1 MDYLG
6 RVAAQDVDPL
16 AVQVPTWAALVLAL
30 AVATWS
36 LAVGIGLQRR
46 LIRIW
51 FRPGAGAL
59 PTTGRVLLLHLV
71 IVAAGVA
78 GSVLVLQLREATTPA
93 SWVCCA
99 GLLLVVVPLGPLVAS
114 LLPAGARGPSPDRQT
129 LVAAGATLAQAR
141 VVRGL
146 GFPFAILE
154 MGILIALTLAALA
167 A

>member
-6 RVAAQDVDPL
+6 RVAAQDVNPL
-16 AVQVPTWAALVLAL
+16 AMQVPTWAALALAL
-30 AVATWS
+30 AVAVWS
-36 LAVGIGLQRR
+36 LAAGIGLQRR

-59 PTTGRVLLLHLV
+59 PTAGRVLLLHLV
-71 IVAAGVA
+71 IVVAGVA
-78 GSVLVLQLREATTPA
+78 GSILVLQLRAATTHA
-93 SWVCCA
+93 SLVCCA
-99 GLLLVVVPLGPLVAS
+99 SLLLVVVPLGPFVTS
-114 LLPAGARGPSPDRQT
+114 LLPTASGPNPGRED

-146 GFPFAILE
+146 GAPFALVEMAIL
-154 MGILIALTLAALA
+154 MGLALAALA